1 MLKNLKKYNIILA
14 SGSPRREYLLRELG
28 LNFNIFVKDDI
39 DEQAPPDLHREEIAV
54 YLARHKALHYTPELK
69 NNTMI
74 ITADTIVCLGDE
86 IMNKPADVKEA
97 RQMLT
102 KLSGNYHD
110 VITGICVRTLEKSVC
125 IHTSTRVHFKNLEEE
140 EIEYY
145 ITNYKPFD
153 KAGGYGIQEWIG
165 YTGIDRIEGSYFNV
179 MGLPVQKLYEELKK
193 F

>member
-14 SGSPRREYLLRELG
+14 SRSPRREYLLRELG
-28 LNFNIFVKDDI
+28 LDFTIFVKDDV
-39 DEQAPPDLHREEIAV
+39 DEHYPPDLHREEIAV

-74 ITADTIVCLGDE
+74 ITADTIVCIGDE
-86 IMNKPADVKEA
+86 ILNKPADEKEA

-110 VITGICVRTLEKSVC
+110 VITGICVRTSKKNVC
-125 IHTSTRVHFKNLEEE
+125 IHASTRVHFKNLEEE

-153 KAGGYGIQEWIG
+153 KAGAYGIQEWIG